1 MMLDNPVAK
10 LWMLRARDAERK
22 LLRAKTQYDVVAARL
37 EHQQALD
44 ELERHKVADRG

>member
-1 MMLDNPVAK
+1 MLDDPVARLLVLK
-10 LWMLRARDAERK
+10 ARDAERK
-22 LLRAKTQYDVVAARL
+22 LLRAKSDYDLAAAQH

>member
-1 MMLDNPVAK
+1 MLDDPVGRLLQLK
-10 LWMLRARDAERK
+10 ARDAERR
-22 LLRAKTQYDVVAARL
+22 LLRAKSDYDAMAARH